1 MDPWFRI
8 GRGVWF
14 GLQWG
19 SGEWGMRG
27 SFTLEG
33 EASHGPGAPLL
44 LPWTLAAV
52 SEPPPWF
59 HGDPGDLSTKHSV
72 GA

>member
-1 MDPWFRI
+1 
-8 GRGVWF
+8 
-14 GLQWG
+14 
-19 SGEWGMRG
+19 MRG

-33 EASHGPGAPLL
+33 EASHGPGAPFL

-52 SEPPPWF
+52 SEPPPRF